1 MNPKEPNTSHNNMV
15 TMMRYILLILLLS
28 SLLPP
33 ILTVDP
39 PLPSS
44 NGSDFIRT
52 ACNTTLY
59 PDLCFSTLSSFA
71 NSIQNDSN
79 RLARVAIS
87 FTLHNTLHLIS
98 YLQNAYNRDHP
109 TPVLRDCFENLKDA
123 VDDMRSSMKQMKE
136 LVSASGSV
144 ESFRFQMSNVKTWL
158 SAALTNEY
166 TCTDGFK
173 DVHEDDFIKDDV
185 CSRVDVVKK
194 LTSNALALVNRYA
207 DESIIH

>member
-1 MNPKEPNTSHNNMV
+1 MV
-15 TMMRYILLILLLS
+15 TVMRSILLILFLS

-71 NSIQNDSN
+71 NSIQSDSN

-87 FTLHNTLHLIS
+87 LTLHNTLPLLS

-123 VDDMRSSMKQMKE
+123 VDDMRGSMKQMKE
-136 LVSASGSV
+136 IVSASGSV

-173 DVHEDDFIKDDV
+173 DVHEDGSIKDDV

-207 DESIIH
+207 DESVIIS

>member
-1 MNPKEPNTSHNNMV
+1 MV
-15 TMMRYILLILLLS
+15 TMMRPTLLILLFS
-28 SLLPP
+28 TFLPQ

-39 PLPSS
+39 PLLPS
-44 NGSDFIRT
+44 NGSDFIRL

-87 FTLHNTLHLIS
+87 LTLHNTLHLLS

-123 VDDMRSSMKQMKE
+123 VDGMRGSMKQMKE
-136 LVSASGSV
+136 LVSASGSI

-158 SAALTNEY
+158 SAALTDEY

-173 DVHEDDFIKDDV
+173 DVHEDDSIKDDV
-185 CSRVDVVKK
+185 CSRVDDVKK

-207 DESIIH
+207 DESIIN

>member
-1 MNPKEPNTSHNNMV
+1 MV
-15 TMMRYILLILLLS
+15 TMMMRPILFILLLS

-39 PLPSS
+39 PLPPSD
-44 NGSDFIRT
+44 GSDFIRT
-52 ACNTTLY
+52 CCNTTLY

-87 FTLHNTLHLIS
+87 FTLHNTIHLLT
-98 YLQNAYNRDHP
+98 YLQNTYHRDHP
-109 TPVLRDCFENLKDA
+109 TPVLKDCFENLKDA
-123 VDDMRSSMKQMKE
+123 VDEMRGSMKQMKE
-136 LVSASGSV
+136 LVSSSGGSV
-144 ESFRFQMSNVKTWL
+144 QSFKFQMSNVKTWL

-173 DVHEDDFIKDDV
+173 DVHEDNSTKDDV
-185 CSRVDVVKK
+185 CSRVDAVKK
-194 LTSNALALVNRYA
+194 LTSNALSLVNRYA
-207 DESIIH
+207 DEAIIH

>member
-1 MNPKEPNTSHNNMV
+1 MV
-15 TMMRYILLILLLS
+15 TMMRPILLILLLS

-59 PDLCFSTLSSFA
+59 PDLCLSTLSSFA

-87 FTLHNTLHLIS
+87 LTLHNTLHLLS

-123 VDDMRSSMKQMKE
+123 VDDMRGSMKQMKE

-173 DVHEDDFIKDDV
+173 DVHEDDSIKDDV

-207 DESIIH
+207 DESVIH